1 MSKLNPQKASAYV
14 GPGVLRKGGKITPV
28 PNGPLIKKKGPFKGS
43 TLKAG
48 GVIKKAQSGA
58 SLEERKEARRV
69 SDSIKKEKLKKVYSK
84 SYEETKKPGQSYDDW
99 YNAYNEQTKINSF
112 KAKEPRGD
120 KTFFASDNGPKSPC
134 KGGAC
139 FKTNK
144 NGSTIKKAQ
153 AGKRVPVN
161 SVSTLTAPKGTTVDT
176 KPKGRDLTSSEMTR
190 LTSVPKTKAE
200 RYRAIYT
207 PGYERRKDKSQTF
220 EQWDQSEKERTQ
232 KNSAKNRRWDW
243 LKSDGGGSSGG
254 SGGAKSPC
262 KGGFCPGLN
271 SSSRNGSTIKKAKA
285 GTKVKKAMMGMGSM
299 FKDNPIYKKTTAMR
313 GKLGSAALGM
323 PGMKPIVKNGN
334 RIKKAQNGEYVTQE
348 GKNYTATKKVTTKN
362 GPRYYQAKSPN
373 LSFARE
379 VASFKQRA
387 NPSDSIP
394 KVKLSPRALEMMNKK
409 NGGMLKRADG
419 SYSKRGLWDNI
430 RANKGSGNK
439 PTKQMLVQE
448 KKIKAKTK
456 K

>member
-14 GPGVLRKGGKITPV
+14 GPGVLRRGGKITPV

-48 GVIKKAQSGA
+48 GVIKKAQ
-58 SLEERKEARRV
+58 
-69 SDSIKKEKLKKVYSK
+69 
-84 SYEETKKPGQSYDDW
+84 
-99 YNAYNEQTKINSF
+99 
-112 KAKEPRGD
+112 
-120 KTFFASDNGPKSPC
+120 
-134 KGGAC
+134 
-139 FKTNK
+139 
-144 NGSTIKKAQ
+144 
-153 AGKRVPVN
+153 AGKRVPVK
-161 SVSTLTAPKGTTVDT
+161 SVSTLTAPKGTTVDM
-176 KPKGRDLTSSEMTR
+176 KPTAPM
-190 LTSVPKTKAE
+190 PKLRE
-200 RYRAIYT
+200 YSNQ
-207 PGYERRKDKSQTF
+207 EL
-220 EQWDQSEKERTQ
+220 Q
-232 KNSAKNRRWDW
+232 KNAEQQIKIQRANRLSEVYHKSYDDYTKNPKHWLKPGLSYDGFMEALKTNAEKNAAKNRRWDW

-254 SGGAKSPC
+254 GGGAKSPC

-271 SSSRNGSTIKKAKA
+271 SGSRNGSTIKKAKA
-285 GTKVKKAMMGMGSM
+285 GTK
-299 FKDNPIYKKTTAMR
+299 
-313 GKLGSAALGM
+313 
-323 PGMKPIVKNGN
+323 
-334 RIKKAQNGEYVTQE
+334 IKKAQNGEYVTQE
-348 GKNYTATKKVTTKN
+348 GKNYIATKKVKTKN

-379 VASFKQRA
+379 VASFKERA

-430 RANKGSGNK
+430 RANKGSGKK

-448 KKIKAKTK
+448 KKIKAKSK